1 MANKYASY
9 TVRLNWKTDLDLI
22 AMFKHPD
29 FNFAKFMRMAIV
41 AFVRG
46 DNDFY
51 IIPPERKCNVG
62 YLDSVE
68 VHFRLNY
75 ETESDVITFLTTVKK
90 GQGCTFFKLV
100 FRSYLKSFYFAPFL
114 SDQYAAPTHGFYK
127 KTSKRNVLPD
137 RLQTI
142 IDQKDYTNTQ
152 NTYENNVLEPV
163 QVDAEITDKI
173 DKNDIKLSVPKADSS
188 VISAVQEPIV
198 PIHSESS
205 EQSPDTIKSNEDD
218 SEYNEESSALFDM
231 FGSMME

>member
-75 ETESDVITFLTTVKK
+75 ETESDVIAFLTTVKK

-127 KTSKRNVLPD
+127 KTSKGNVLPD
-137 RLQTI
+137 RLQAI

-152 NTYENNVLEPV
+152 NTHENNVLEPV
-163 QVDAEITDKI
+163 QVDAETTDKSG
-173 DKNDIKLSVPKADSS
+173 KNDIELSVPKADSS

-205 EQSPDTIKSNEDD
+205 EQSPDTIKSNDDD

>member
-75 ETESDVITFLTTVKK
+75 ETESDVIAFLTTVKK

-127 KTSKRNVLPD
+127 KTSKGNVLPD
-137 RLQTI
+137 RLQAI

-152 NTYENNVLEPV
+152 NTHENNVLEPV
-163 QVDAEITDKI
+163 QVDAEIIDKI
-173 DKNDIKLSVPKADSS
+173 DKNDIKLSVPKADNS

>member
-46 DNDFY
+46 DDDFY
-51 IIPPERKCNVG
+51 IIPPERKCDVG
-62 YLDSVE
+62 YLDNVE

-75 ETESDVITFLTTVKK
+75 ETESDVIAFLTTVKK

-127 KTSKRNVLPD
+127 KTSKGNVLPN
-137 RLQTI
+137 RLQAI
-142 IDQKDYTNTQ
+142 IDKKDNNLKDDLEKIVSEVIVTNTIMK
-152 NTYENNVLEPV
+152 NL
-163 QVDAEITDKI
+163 DDKKKLAKI
-173 DKNDIKLSVPKADSS
+173 ILNDIS
-188 VISAVQEPIV
+188 
-198 PIHSESS
+198 
-205 EQSPDTIKSNEDD
+205 
-218 SEYNEESSALFDM
+218 
-231 FGSMME
+231 